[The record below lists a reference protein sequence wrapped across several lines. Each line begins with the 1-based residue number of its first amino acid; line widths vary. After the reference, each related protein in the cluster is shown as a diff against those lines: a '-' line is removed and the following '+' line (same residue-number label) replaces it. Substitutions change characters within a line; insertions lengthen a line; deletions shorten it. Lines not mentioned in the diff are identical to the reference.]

1 MKREFIEET
10 ADGYTQR
17 LTIDELLYEAHTDHQ
32 HLIIF
37 KNRTFGRV
45 LALDGV
51 IQTTEADEFIY
62 HEMMAHVPIIAHG
75 NVERVLIIG
84 GGDGGLL
91 REVLHHRCIRQVVQV
106 EIDPSVI
113 DLCRRY
119 LPNHS
124 QGAFDDNRIKI
135 VIDDGLDYLQHSDG
149 GFDVILTD
157 STDPEGPAEVLFSE
171 SYYAACQRCLNP
183 GGVLVTQNGVVF
195 FQPDEL
201 RASADHFDRFF
212 ADWSFFTAAIPS
224 YVGGSMAFGWASN
237 DVRLRRHPLPT
248 LRHRLAGSGIKPRY
262 YSAEIHHAAFALP
275 QHMLD
280 LIARPTR

>member
-1 MKREFIEET
+1 MKREFIEEA

-17 LTIDELLYEAHTDHQ
+17 LSIDELLYEVRTDHQ
-32 HLIIF
+32 HMIIF

-62 HEMMAHVPIIAHG
+62 HEMMAHVPIFAHG
-75 NVERVLIIG
+75 HVERVLIIG

-91 REVLHHRCIRQVVQV
+91 REVLRHRTIRQVVQV
-106 EIDPSVI
+106 EIDQSVI

-119 LPNHS
+119 LPTHS
-124 QGAFDDNRIKI
+124 QGAFEDSRVTI
-135 VIDDGLDYLQHSDG
+135 VIDDGLNYLRDTAD

-157 STDPEGPAEVLFSE
+157 STDPEGPAAVLFSE
-171 SYYAACQRCLNP
+171 SYYAACQRCMNP
-183 GGVLVTQNGVVF
+183 DGVLVTQNGVVF

-201 RASADHFDRFF
+201 RSTADSFDRLF
-212 ADWSFFTAAIPS
+212 ADRSFFTAAIPS
-224 YVGGSMAFGWASN
+224 YVGGVMAFGWASG
-237 DVRLRRHPLPT
+237 DARLRRQPLPT
-248 LRHRLAGSGIKPRY
+248 LRDRLAASGFNTRY
-262 YSAEIHHAAFALP
+262 YSPETHAAAFALP

-280 LIARPTR
+280 LIARPTS